1 MPSTEKI
8 IHMDQNN
15 QNAVDKDRQI
25 LTLVE
30 SVMPVSKIIA
40 QSNEMTEAAY
50 SLTRDQKRILFLA
63 VGRIRNATKG
73 GDQSAGLCEFTVAEY
88 ADMYNLPS
96 AEASKDIRTALAGF
110 AAKEVCIFR
119 PEWDDGG
126 EKGSEVYPW
135 MIKKAYSPR
144 RGTYIVHLNPYLMPF
159 FTSLERRFTKI
170 KIKDVA
176 GITNPY
182 AIRLYESLCQYK
194 NADGAGYAVLGVDW
208 MIERYGLPKSYLK
221 MAEFKR
227 AFLTKAVAEIEE
239 KAHMSITY
247 SEKKSGNKIT
257 AFCFTYQQN

>member
-1 MPSTEKI
+1 
-8 IHMDQNN
+8 
-15 QNAVDKDRQI
+15 VDKNKQV
-25 LTLVE
+25 LALVE

-50 SLTRDQKRILFLA
+50 HLTRDQKRILFLA

-73 GDQSAGLCEFTVAEY
+73 GDKSAGLCEFTVAEY
-88 ADMYNLPS
+88 AEMYNLPS

-119 PEWDDGG
+119 PEEDEGS

-159 FTSLERRFTKI
+159 FTSLEKRFTKI

-194 NADGAGYAVLGVDW
+194 NAEGSGFAVLGVDW

-227 AFLTKAVAEIEE
+227 GFLVKAVKEIKE
-239 KAHMSITY
+239 KTHMTITY
-247 SEKKSGNKIT
+247 SEKKSGNRIT
-257 AFCFTYQQN
+257 HFQFTYQQS